1 MLRELTIKGFIL
13 IDDARI
19 PFKEGFNAITGETGA
34 GKSILVGALDLVL
47 GANASTDYIQ
57 PGKDRAVI
65 QAVFEVGSQEVIDRL
80 AELDITPEE
89 GQIIVTRQIHDN
101 ARNVARINDE
111 VTTLTRLRQ
120 AGEVLIDIHGQ
131 NEHQSLLR
139 ESAYLGLIDRYLGE
153 GITAT
158 LEATAA
164 GYGEMDRARKRIAA
178 IEGALAD
185 RDRRLDLITYQ
196 IEEIDEA
203 SLTEEDDDLDA
214 IFKNQASLERAME
227 ALSDVYARLSEDE
240 GILDQIGRN
249 LKALGA
255 HLTVDERLGPVYEAH
270 DEASTRLQDAV
281 FEMQRVVEDSAYTP
295 EEMARL
301 EKRLNTVN
309 HLKRKYGKTV
319 GDILDF
325 RENLEEE
332 HRGFDDL
339 ESERTKTQAHLVAV
353 EKAYDEQAT
362 RLTEARRGA
371 AEAFEKAVLAELSRL
386 NLENARLSVAVK
398 EAPASP
404 EGRDRITIDIATN
417 RGLPLRPLR
426 DVVSGGELSRIMLA
440 VKNVLGDKST
450 IETMI
455 FDEIDAGISGLT
467 AQKVA
472 ETVYLLS
479 RTRQIIA
486 ITHLPQIAVMADHHL
501 MIEKRDE
508 GDRTLTHM
516 RVLSE
521 EERMLELNRLLNGD
535 LLNEVARQNVANLY
549 ENAAQKKE
557 QINRVKGADAHV

>member
-19 PFKEGFNAITGETGA
+19 PFGEGFNAITGETGA

-65 QAVFEVGSQEVIDRL
+65 QAVFEVTSPEALERL
-80 AELDITPEE
+80 AALDITPEE
-89 GQIIVTRQIHDN
+89 GQVIVTRQIHDN

-139 ESAYLGLIDRYLGE
+139 ESAYLELIDRYLGGQIDDE
-153 GITAT
+153 LA
-158 LEATAA
+158 ATAEA
-164 GYGEMDRARKRIAA
+164 HGAMEAANRRLKEIDR
-178 IEGALAD
+178 ALAD
-185 RDRRLDLITYQ
+185 RDRRLDLIDYQ
-196 IEEIDEA
+196 MEEIDEA
-203 SLTEEDDDLDA
+203 ALTEEDDDLDE
-214 IFKNQASLERAME
+214 IFRKQASLERAME
-227 ALSDVYARLSEDE
+227 ALSEVYARLSEDE
-240 GILDQIGRN
+240 GILDLIGRN

-255 HLTVDERLGPVYEAH
+255 HLSVDDRLGPVYEAH
-270 DEASTRLQDAV
+270 DLASDHLQDAV

-319 GDILDF
+319 DEILAF
-325 RENLEEE
+325 RDGLEKER
-332 HRGFDDL
+332 RGFNDL
-339 ESERTKTQAHLVAV
+339 ENEREETLAMLSRAEQTYDAHASALSE
-353 EKAYDEQAT
+353 E
-362 RLTEARRGA
+362 RGRA
-371 AEAFEKAVLAELSRL
+371 AALFEKAVLAELARL
-386 NLENARLSVAVK
+386 NLENARLAVSVVD
-398 EAPASP
+398 APPSP

-417 RGLPLRPLR
+417 KGLPLRPLR

-440 VKNVLGDKST
+440 VKNVLGEKST

-472 ETVYLLS
+472 ETVYQLS
-479 RTRQIIA
+479 RTRQIVA

-516 RVLSE
+516 RLLSE

-535 LLNEVARQNVANLY
+535 LINEVARQNVANLY
-549 ENAAQKKE
+549 QNAAKKKA
-557 QINRVKGADAHV
+557 QINRPKGADTHA